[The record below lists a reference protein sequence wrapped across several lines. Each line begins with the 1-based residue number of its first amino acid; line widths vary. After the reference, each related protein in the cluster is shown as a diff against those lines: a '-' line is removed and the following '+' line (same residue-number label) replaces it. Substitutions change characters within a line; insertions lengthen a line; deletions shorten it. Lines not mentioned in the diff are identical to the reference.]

1 MNIKTKRFGEI
12 DIDPKSKIH
21 FPSGLLGFAKEHDY
35 VLLDPN
41 KMSPLKWLQSV
52 DDPDLAF
59 VVTDPLIFKPDYE
72 IRVFENDLAELDV
85 EDPSTVVQLVIV
97 TVPRDPA
104 KMTANLKG
112 PLLINTANNKARQI
126 VLDDPKY
133 DIKFRLLSDDAV
145 AQAV

>member
-1 MNIKTKRFGEI
+1 MNIKTKRFGDI
-12 DIDPKSKIH
+12 DIDPKSTIH
-21 FPSGLLGFAKEHDY
+21 FPSGLLGFAGFRDY

-41 KMSPLKWLQSV
+41 KKSPLKWLQSM
-52 DDPDLAF
+52 DDPSLAF

-72 IRVFENDLAELDV
+72 IRVFESDLEELKV

-97 TVPRDPA
+97 TVPQDPV

-112 PLLINTANNKARQI
+112 PVLINTVNNLARQI
-126 VLDDPKY
+126 VLDNPDYNLKH
-133 DIKFRLLSDDAV
+133 RLLRDDVV